1 MAAQSNHSPSTFW
14 FGFALGTMA
23 TGLSLYLFGTKK
35 GRTTL
40 KKIMELTENLEEN
53 AFSLFQELEEHVM
66 PSKDEGVALSEKTG
80 GIESVMHRMKNL
92 GHETEKTAK
101 RFFTKE

>member
-35 GRTTL
+35 GRATL
-40 KKIMELTENLEEN
+40 KKVMDMTENLEEN
-53 AFSLFQELEEHVM
+53 AFSLFQELEEHVVV
-66 PSKDEGVALSEKTG
+66 PTEKAG